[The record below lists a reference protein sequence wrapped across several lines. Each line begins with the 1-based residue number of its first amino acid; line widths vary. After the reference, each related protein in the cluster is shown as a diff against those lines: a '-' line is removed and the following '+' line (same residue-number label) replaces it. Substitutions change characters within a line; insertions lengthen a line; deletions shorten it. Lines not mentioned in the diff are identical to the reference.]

1 MSHPTTPMPAAGPR
15 PSSGTDARTVDALF
29 SKITR
34 RLIPLLFLC
43 YVMAN
48 IDRVNISIA
57 QLQMKTALGFSDAVY
72 GLGAGVFFLS
82 YFLFEVPS
90 NLLMTRFGARRTL
103 AAIMACWGVVSSCT
117 LFVSSPQSFY
127 LVRFLLGVF
136 EAGFYPGVIF
146 YLMRWYPSTR
156 RTRAF
161 GMFSSALAVSN
172 VIGGLV
178 SGWIV
183 KGMGGVAGLQGWQW
197 LFPLEGLPCVALGCV
212 LLFRLD
218 EHADDANWL
227 SETEKRAL
235 ADQMQAD
242 AGHAHVSHN
251 FVQALR
257 QPLLYGFALVY
268 FAMICAIAILTFWLP
283 AIIHGLGIKDIAVIS
298 MLSAIPSVVSATAMI
313 LVAAHAQRT
322 GEYRWHLA
330 IAAFIGTAALIALPA
345 VGHNFIAAMLLLCV
359 ATGTIFSTVPVFWG
373 LASAHFKGSAAA
385 GGIALISSLG
395 LIGAFL
401 SPSVTGWLKTATG
414 TFTTSL
420 YAHAAVLA
428 LGGVV
433 VLLITAR
440 SAAGAKHA

>member
-1 MSHPTTPMPAAGPR
+1 MSHPISPMPAAGPH
-15 PSSGTDARTVDALF
+15 PSSLADVRTADALF

-43 YVMAN
+43 YVLAN

-57 QLQMKTALGFSDAVY
+57 QLQMKTALGFSDTVY

-90 NLLMTRFGARRTL
+90 NLLMTRIGARRTL
-103 AAIMACWGVVSSCT
+103 ALIMACWGVVSTCT
-117 LFVSSPQSFY
+117 MFVHTPQSFY

-136 EAGFYPGVIF
+136 EAGFYPGVLF
-146 YLMRWYPSTR
+146 YLTRWYPSTR

-161 GMFSSALAVSN
+161 GIFSSALAVSN

-183 KGMGGVAGLQGWQW
+183 KGMDGVAGLQGWQW
-197 LFPLEGLPCVALGCV
+197 LFPLEGLPCVVLGW
-212 LLFRLD
+212 LLLVWLD
-218 EHADDANWL
+218 ERADHADWL
-227 SETEKRAL
+227 TDTEKRAL
-235 ADQMQAD
+235 ADEMQAESD
-242 AGHAHVSHN
+242 QAQVSHD
-251 FVQALR
+251 FAHALR

-283 AIIHGLGIKDIAVIS
+283 TIIHGLGMKDIAVIS
-298 MLSAIPSVVSATAMI
+298 MLSAIPAVVAAAAMI

-322 GEYRWHLA
+322 RDYRWHLA
-330 IAAFIGTAALIALPA
+330 LAAFIGTAALVCLPA
-345 VGHNFIAAMLLLCV
+345 VGHHLVPALLLLCV
-359 ATGTIFSTVPVFWG
+359 ATGSIFSTVPVFWG

-401 SPSVTGWLKTATG
+401 SPSITGWLKTATG
-414 TFTTSL
+414 TLTSSL

-428 LGGVV
+428 LGGVIA
-433 VLLITAR
+433 LLITAR
-440 SAAGAKHA
+440 SAAAAKRA